1 MDVSI
6 VHSGVRVR
14 PDLIVEVSAMVDGR
28 PIGVDLA
35 RDAIEHLLGPDVRD
49 EEALRTALR
58 RNMETIRIAIEAYV
72 FARGL
77 PLDGHCVLS
86 WRDFSTFAD
95 GPLAAKAV
103 SAST

>member
-49 EEALRTALR
+49 EEALSSALR

-86 WRDFSTFAD
+86 WQDFSAFAD
-95 GPLAAKAV
+95 GPMAAKAV